1 MAKLVTRLDVEQTAQ
16 FREWLLGLGDGKARA
31 RISARITRLRLGN
44 LGDVKPL
51 GDKVSE
57 LRIDYGP
64 GYRVYLTQRG
74 KTIYLLLCGG
84 DKRTQKSDIALAK
97 KMVGEL

>member
-1 MAKLVTRLDVEQTAQ
+1 MARLVTKLDVEQTAH
-16 FREWLLGLGDGKARA
+16 FRVWLLGLRDGKARA
-31 RISARITRLRLGN
+31 RISARITRLRAGN

-51 GDKVSE
+51 GGKVSE

-74 KTIYLLLCGG
+74 KIIYLLLCGG
-84 DKRTQKSDIALAK
+84 DKRTQKSDIALARK
-97 KMVGEL
+97 LIAEL